1 MKKIYVLLVFLLGC
15 NLSFAQTTEDYA
27 VEITATVQSSPAQIT
42 LKWKLLTVDTPTYT
56 IWKKAKTA
64 TAWGSPIAVLTS
76 TDSVYADAAVIV
88 DSAYEYKIQAA
99 GTALI
104 SYGYIYAG
112 IKCPAIHNKGTLL
125 LLVDSTLADSCSTAI
140 QTFMHDIWADGWQI
154 IRHDFSRAASDTTIK
169 GVIANDYAAHANVMA
184 AFIIG
189 HLAVPYSADFNS
201 SINPPD
207 GHVPEH
213 DGAWP
218 SDLYYSC
225 LAGAWTDVT
234 ANDVTG
240 SYSANW
246 NIPGDGKWDQDFIP
260 SPALFQ
266 ISRIDFNNMP
276 SFSAT
281 ESQLM
286 NSYLARDHT
295 YKMDSLAIVH
305 RALINDNFGAFS
317 GEAFAANGWRNFP
330 PLVGDDSVAALPFV
344 SSLAAS
350 SYQWAYGCG
359 GGTFTSA
366 SGVGATSDFVAN
378 PVNAIFMMLFGS
390 YFADWNVQD
399 NFLRAPL
406 CSGTPALTNCWAG
419 RPNWFFHH
427 MALGENI
434 GYSALLAQNNDGS
447 LYQPTGYGNEYIH
460 VALMGDLTLRTDYI
474 KPPSHLVISSP
485 IHDGAILNWI
495 ASPDPAV
502 IGYYVYRA
510 DSLYGYF
517 QLLTATTLT
526 GLSYHDTVG
535 VNGLKYYL
543 VRPVKLQSTP
553 SGGYYNLGVG
563 ITDTATVS
571 YPLPHTQVVNIV
583 APINIS
589 VYPNPAQSYLGV
601 TINTTMPSDA
611 TMYVVNEEGQCL
623 NTTIKQLQTGDNYY
637 RLNVTNLAPGIY
649 SLMVK
654 TGNNTIVRK
663 WVKL

>member
-1 MKKIYVLLVFLLGC
+1 MKKIYILLTLLLAC

-27 VEITATVQSSPAQIT
+27 VEITATVQPTPAQIT

-56 IWKKAKTA
+56 IWRKAKTA
-64 TAWGSPIAVLTS
+64 TAWGSPIATLGA
-76 TDSVYADAAVIV
+76 TDSTYTDTSVIV
-88 DSAYEYKIQAA
+88 DSAYEYEIMAL
-99 GTALI
+99 GTTLA

-112 IKCPAIHNKGTLL
+112 IKSPAIHNKGTLL
-125 LLVDSTLADSCSTAI
+125 LLVDSTLSDSCATAI
-140 QTFMHDIWADGWQI
+140 QTFMQDIWADGWQL
-154 IRHDFSRAASDTTIK
+154 IRHDFSRTVPDTTIK
-169 GVIANDYAAHANVMA
+169 AVIANDYATNANVMA
-184 AFIIG
+184 ALIVG

-201 SINPPD
+201 TINPPD
-207 GHVPEH
+207 GHVPQH

-218 SDLYYSC
+218 SDIYYSC
-225 LAGAWTDVT
+225 LGSGWTDVT

-240 SYSANW
+240 SYAANW

-266 ISRIDFNNMP
+266 VSRIDVNNMP
-276 SFSAT
+276 SFAAT

-286 NSYLARDHT
+286 NSYLVRDHI
-295 YKMDSLAIVH
+295 YKMDSLVMIH
-305 RALINDNFGAFS
+305 RALINDNFGSFS

-330 PLVGDDSVAALPFV
+330 PIVGRDSVTALPFV
-344 SSLAAS
+344 STLAAS

-366 SGVGATSDFVAN
+366 SGVGATSDFVSN

-390 YFADWNVQD
+390 FFGDWNVQD

-406 CSGTPALTNCWAG
+406 CSSTPALTNCWAG

-427 MALGENI
+427 MALGESI
-434 GYSALLAQNNDGS
+434 GYSALLAQNNTG
-447 LYQPTGYGNEYIH
+447 LYQPTGYGSQYIH

-474 KPPSHLVISSP
+474 MPPSHLLISST
-485 IHDGAILNWI
+485 IHHGATLSWT

-502 IGYYVYRA
+502 VGYYVYRA

-517 QLLTATTLT
+517 QRITTTMLTTT
-526 GLSYHDTVG
+526 SYHDTIG

-571 YPLPHTQVVNIV
+571 YPLPPSQVANIIP
-583 APINIS
+583 AITIS
-589 VYPNPAQSYLGV
+589 IYPNPTQSSLNV
-601 TINTTMPSDA
+601 TINTPVSSDA
-611 TMYVVNEEGQCL
+611 TMYIVNVKGQTC
-623 NTTIKQLQTGDNYY
+623 NTVTKQIKPGDNNYM
-637 RLNVTNLAPGIY
+637 LNVTNMPPGVY
-649 SLMVK
+649 SLVVK
-654 TGNNTIVRK
+654 TGDNTVVKK